1 MWGIIYMQ
9 TVYLLKDCTSSYKA
23 LKMLYASP
31 DLSTNI
37 IIVDAEQAQILLLD
51 KRVRTFPF
59 IINSLPTQIG
69 LIPKS
74 SQVMPLSVFMM
85 LKDFHE
91 NGSPQEIEK
100 NDEQRVHYAIREV
113 HRPVRHTTE
122 VRRPVRHTTEVRRPV
137 RHRSRREFYK
147 RRPSNQKLARHA
159 NVTTKRSSD
168 GGVNILLK

>member
-1 MWGIIYMQ
+1 MQ
-9 TVYLLKDCTSSYKA
+9 TVYLLKDCASSYKA

-51 KRVRTFPF
+51 KRVKSFPF
-59 IINSLPTQIG
+59 IINSLPSQIG

-74 SQVMPLSVFMM
+74 SQIMPLGVFLM
-85 LKDFHE
+85 LKDFNE

-100 NDEQRVHYAIREV
+100 NVDPRVYRAIREV
-113 HRPVRHTTE
+113 QRPVRHVTE
-122 VRRPVRHTTEVRRPV
+122 VQRPARRHN
-137 RHRSRREFYK
+137 HREFYK
-147 RRPSNQKLARHA
+147 RRPSKQKLSLHP